1 MKAILIPFDG
11 PPREIDLP
19 GYDDSQIPTQAV
31 LTTCP
36 TAVPNCAEQVWITD
50 RWEAWL
56 DEDGMAAGK
65 PANQAAT
72 LLAQSFGW
80 QLSLRGTI
88 VPFVGEVP
96 ESGLGSS
103 ADGKGE
109 DGIDRSFEGTGAP
122 MHLGE

>member
-1 MKAILIPFDG
+1 MAMLIPVDG

-19 GYDDSQIPTQAV
+19 NGGAQFMRSIRALIGT
-31 LTTCP
+31 
-36 TAVPNCAEQVWITD
+36 NCAERVWITD

-65 PANQAAT
+65 PTNQAGT

-88 VPFVGEVP
+88 VIVGLNEETVLVALSP
-96 ESGLGSS
+96 DQVLSLIHISEPTRLGMISY
-103 ADGKGE
+103 AVFCLKKK
-109 DGIDRSFEGTGAP
+109 
-122 MHLGE
+122 

>member
-1 MKAILIPFDG
+1 LGELGKG
-11 PPREIDLP
+11 PGITW
-19 GYDDSQIPTQAV
+19 YDV
-31 LTTCP
+31 LGVMPC
-36 TAVPNCAEQVWITD
+36 
-50 RWEAWL
+50 
-56 DEDGMAAGK
+56 
-65 PANQAAT
+65 AAT